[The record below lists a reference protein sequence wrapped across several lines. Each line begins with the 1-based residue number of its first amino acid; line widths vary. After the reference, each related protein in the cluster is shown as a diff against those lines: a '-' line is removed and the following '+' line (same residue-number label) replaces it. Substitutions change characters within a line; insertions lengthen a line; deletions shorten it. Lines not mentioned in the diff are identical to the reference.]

1 MAEDETVYDFPKSL
15 LEAQDELD
23 EVRGEL
29 RKLLKKQPWS
39 VEPLPAWTTHE
50 NAWRAS
56 SHPDSPGWDSADQ
69 QRIGKLRAR
78 EVELAPLI
86 TGHSFWKDI
95 APEERT
101 PARDQLKHHRE
112 RTTAVA
118 AKHLLPHVAVGP
130 GRNQAPGSGRGG
142 QPWPAR
148 HFTAPSAYRPGR

>member
-1 MAEDETVYDFPKSL
+1 MAKDETVYDFPKAL

-56 SHPDSPGWDSADQ
+56 SHPDSPAGTRPTSSASASCE
-69 QRIGKLRAR
+69 RGRSN
-78 EVELAPLI
+78 EVELAPLF

-101 PARDQLKHHRE
+101 PARDHLKHHRE
-112 RTTAVA
+112 RRTAVA
-118 AKHLLPHVAVGP
+118 A
-130 GRNQAPGSGRGG
+130 
-142 QPWPAR
+142 
-148 HFTAPSAYRPGR
+148 

>member
-1 MAEDETVYDFPKSL
+1 MAKDETVYDFPKAL

-69 QRIGKLRAR
+69 HRIGKLRAR
-78 EVELAPLI
+78 EVELAPLF

-101 PARDQLKHHRE
+101 PARDHLKHHRE
-112 RTTAVA
+112 RRTAVA
-118 AKHLLPHVAVGP
+118 A
-130 GRNQAPGSGRGG
+130 
-142 QPWPAR
+142 
-148 HFTAPSAYRPGR
+148 